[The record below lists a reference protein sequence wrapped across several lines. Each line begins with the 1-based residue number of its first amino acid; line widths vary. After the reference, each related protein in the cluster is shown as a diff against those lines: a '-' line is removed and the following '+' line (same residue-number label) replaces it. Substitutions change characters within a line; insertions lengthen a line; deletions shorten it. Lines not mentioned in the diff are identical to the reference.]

1 MSSSRKN
8 PSIDNKFGDLLGMI
22 GDAEP
27 FKPKVD
33 DVESQG
39 LDVLLKR
46 HVSLMMGA
54 LDRGDL
60 KDRPAEREAMRDYGV
75 FGATKYTLSDGGLPG
90 LLHRDLMRCSRVNEL
105 AQLIGTALDFGL
117 GVHLSFDLSL
127 SEHCYGFA
135 GNGSDPIRI
144 DVDTSDLIIRRFE
157 AKGRSVHLSIN
168 RSALYRS
175 TSKHYAG
182 CENPRAEFDPARTL
196 IEHEMATED
205 YRRTYHFPRFI
216 SLLRC
221 NLILDDLI
229 GLWMV
234 AHQNRYAEMN
244 LPVVANDLSQIQV
257 DVDNGYCKRVD
268 AVLSFYRFG
277 RVRFDKLSTVKMPLK
292 RNLVSRFFGAHPRSV
307 GVSIEPFTD
316 AVPFECNL

>member
-8 PSIDNKFGDLLGMI
+8 PSIDNKFGTLLSMI

-33 DVESQG
+33 GVESQG

-60 KDRPAEREAMRDYGV
+60 KDCSPELEAMRDYGV
-75 FGATKYTLSDGGLPG
+75 FGSTKYALSERGLPG
-90 LLHRDLMRCSRVNEL
+90 LLHRDLMRCSRVDKL
-105 AQLIGTALDFGL
+105 AQLIGTALDFGIY
-117 GVHLSFDLSL
+117 VHLSFDLSL
-127 SEHCYGFA
+127 NEHCYGFA
-135 GNGSDPIRI
+135 GNGSDPVRI

-157 AKGRSVHLSIN
+157 AKGRSIHISVN

-175 TSKHYAG
+175 ASKYYAG

-196 IEHEMATED
+196 IEHEMATEN
-205 YRRTYHFPRFI
+205 YRRTYDFPGFI

-234 AHQNRYAEMN
+234 AHQNRNEVIDSTA
-244 LPVVANDLSQIQV
+244 VRNDLSQIQF

-277 RVRFDKLSTVKMPLK
+277 RVRFDNLSTVKMPLK

-307 GVSIEPFTD
+307 GVSIEPFAD